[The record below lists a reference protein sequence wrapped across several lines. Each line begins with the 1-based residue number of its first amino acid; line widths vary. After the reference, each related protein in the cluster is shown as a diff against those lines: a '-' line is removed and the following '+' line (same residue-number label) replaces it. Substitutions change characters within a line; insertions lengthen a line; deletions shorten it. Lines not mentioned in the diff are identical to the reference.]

1 MEFNVVV
8 TGVKGFPRSMT
19 GKSIKHINEHPAN
32 KEWQCCRKEREIF
45 SNFLALIN
53 CNFAKSLSMEPLL
66 FASEESESYSLN
78 LSPTIFGYLF
88 YSLKIAVFTRNKRS
102 LYFSYSYSHPSIIIC
117 SGHVGDAF
125 QNFISF
131 IC

>member
-1 MEFNVVV
+1 MIICVEFNVVV

-53 CNFAKSLSMEPLL
+53 CNFAKSLSMEPIL

-78 LSPTIFGYLF
+78 LSPTIFIWLFVLFFKNCSIYQKQKKHVFFLFLLSYL
-88 YSLKIAVFTRNKRS
+88 YQHL
-102 LYFSYSYSHPSIIIC
+102 
-117 SGHVGDAF
+117 
-125 QNFISF
+125 
-131 IC
+131 